1 MYFYAIDKKRQERR
15 NKILTII
22 NSISL
27 IGINGYKVEVQVD
40 VSNSMPTWE
49 IVGLP
54 GTSVREAK
62 ERVKTAIKNSGYEL
76 RSKRILINLAPAEI
90 KKEGSAFDLAIAIGI
105 LNNLEYIQ
113 NREIEKYA
121 FIGEL
126 SLDGK
131 INSIS
136 GILPMC
142 IELKK
147 IGITKVI
154 LPKECA
160 LEASIVKDIDIYGIN
175 TLKEAVEFLNE
186 TIKIQKTET
195 NLEKILKKNKS
206 NNIDYSEV
214 KGQREAKRALEIS
227 AAGGHNCLLI
237 GSPGSGKTMLARR
250 ITTILPDMN
259 FEEAL
264 EVTKIHS
271 IAGMTKEN
279 KLILERP
286 FRNPHHTATKV
297 ALIGGGK
304 EAKPGEISLAHRG
317 ILFLDELPE
326 FNKSSLEVLR
336 LPLEDRQVLIA
347 RANKNCEYPANFMLI
362 ASMNPCPCGYYGSS
376 EKECTC
382 SSNDINRYLHKI
394 SGPLL
399 DRIDIQVEVQ
409 SVDYTKMMNTGKEE
423 SSNEIKERV
432 NKARKIQEERYKQ
445 YNIFSNAELSPKLIE
460 EYCKVDEDSKKL
472 LEIAFKK
479 LNLSSRAY
487 NRILKVS
494 RTIADLEGR
503 EHISKQDI
511 AEAIQYR
518 SLDKKYF

>member
-1 MYFYAIDKKRQERR
+1 
-15 NKILTII
+15 
-22 NSISL
+22 
-27 IGINGYKVEVQVD
+27 
-40 VSNSMPTWE
+40 MPTWD

-54 GTSVREAK
+54 DTSIKEAK
-62 ERVKTAIKNSGYEL
+62 ERVRTAIKNSGYEL
-76 RSKRILINLAPAEI
+76 RSKKILINLAPAEI
-90 KKEGSAFDLAIAIGI
+90 KKEGSVFDLAIAIGI
-105 LNNLEYIQ
+105 LNNLEYIK
-113 NREIEKYA
+113 NKEIENYA

-131 INSIS
+131 VNSIS

-142 IELKK
+142 IELKRL
-147 IGITKVI
+147 GIKKVI
-154 LPKECA
+154 LPEESA
-160 LEASIVKDIDIYGIN
+160 IEASIVKDMEIYGVQN
-175 TLKEAVEFLNE
+175 LKEVVDFLNGDT
-186 TIKIQKTET
+186 TINKTVT
-195 NLEKILKKNKS
+195 NLEEILMKNQKGL
-206 NNIDYSEV
+206 IDYSEV
-214 KGQREAKRALEIS
+214 KGQGEAKRALEIS
-227 AAGGHNCLLI
+227 AAGGHNCLMI
-237 GSPGSGKTMLARR
+237 GSPGSGKTMLAKR

-279 KLILERP
+279 KLITQRP
-286 FRNPHHTATKV
+286 FRNPHHTASKV

-326 FNKSSLEVLR
+326 FNKSTLEVLR
-336 LPLEDRQVLIA
+336 LPLEDRQVLVS

-362 ASMNPCPCGYYGSS
+362 ASMNPCPCEYYGSR

-382 SSNDINRYLHKI
+382 SSNEINRYIHKI

-409 SVDYTKMMNTGKEE
+409 SVEYNKIMDIKQEE
-423 SSNEIKERV
+423 SSQEIKERV
-432 NKARKIQEERYKQ
+432 NKARKIQEERYKE

-460 EYCKVDEDSKKL
+460 KYCRVDEESKQL
-472 LEIAFKK
+472 LERAFKK
-479 LNLSSRAY
+479 LHLSSRAY

-494 RTIADLEGR
+494 RTIADLDGR
-503 EHISKQDI
+503 ENISKKDI

>member
-1 MYFYAIDKKRQERR
+1 MGYPYKNLNIFIRR

-27 IGINGYKVEVQVD
+27 IGITGYKVEVQVD
-40 VSNSMPTWE
+40 VTNSMPTWE

-54 GTSVREAK
+54 DTSVKEAK
-62 ERVKTAIKNSGYEL
+62 ERVKTAIKNSGYDL

-113 NREIEKYA
+113 NKEIEKYA

-147 IGITKVI
+147 LGITKVI
-154 LPKECA
+154 LPKDSA
-160 LEASIVKDIDIYGIN
+160 LEASIVKNIEVYGIS
-175 TLKEAVEFLNE
+175 TLKEAVEFLNG
-186 TIKIQKTET
+186 TTKIPKTET
-195 NLEKILKKNKS
+195 NLEEILKESKQDI
-206 NNIDYSEV
+206 IDYSEV

-279 KLILERP
+279 KLILNRP

-336 LPLEDRQVLIA
+336 LPLEDRQVLIS

-382 SSNDINRYLHKI
+382 SSNDINRYIHKI

-409 SVDYTKMMNTGKEE
+409 SVDYTKMMNTSKEE
-423 SSNEIKERV
+423 TSKEIKERV
-432 NKARKIQEERYKQ
+432 NKARKIQEERYKE

-460 EYCKVDEDSKKL
+460 EYCQVDEDSKKL

-503 EHISKQDI
+503 ENISKQDI

>member
-1 MYFYAIDKKRQERR
+1 
-15 NKILTII
+15 
-22 NSISL
+22 
-27 IGINGYKVEVQVD
+27 
-40 VSNSMPTWE
+40 MPTWD

-54 GTSVREAK
+54 DTSIKEAK
-62 ERVKTAIKNSGYEL
+62 ERVRTAIKNSGYEL
-76 RSKRILINLAPAEI
+76 RSKKILINLAPAEI
-90 KKEGSAFDLAIAIGI
+90 KKEGSVFDLAIAIGI
-105 LNNLEYIQ
+105 LNNLEYIK
-113 NREIEKYA
+113 NKEIENYA

-131 INSIS
+131 VNSIS

-142 IELKK
+142 IELKRL
-147 IGITKVI
+147 GIKKVI
-154 LPKECA
+154 LPEESA
-160 LEASIVKDIDIYGIN
+160 IEASIVKDMEIYGVQN
-175 TLKEAVEFLNE
+175 LKEVVDFLNGDT
-186 TIKIQKTET
+186 TINKTVT
-195 NLEKILKKNKS
+195 NLEEILIKNQKGL
-206 NNIDYSEV
+206 IDYSEV
-214 KGQREAKRALEIS
+214 KGQGEAKRALEIS
-227 AAGGHNCLLI
+227 AAGGHNCLMI
-237 GSPGSGKTMLARR
+237 GSPGSGKTMLAKR

-279 KLILERP
+279 KLITQRP
-286 FRNPHHTATKV
+286 FRNPHHTASKV

-326 FNKSSLEVLR
+326 FNKSTLEVLR
-336 LPLEDRQVLIA
+336 LPLEDRQVLVS

-362 ASMNPCPCGYYGSS
+362 ASMNPCPCGYYGSR

-382 SSNDINRYLHKI
+382 SSNEINRYIHKI
-394 SGPLL
+394 SGPLV

-409 SVDYTKMMNTGKEE
+409 SVEYNKIMDIKQEE
-423 SSNEIKERV
+423 SSQEIKERV
-432 NKARKIQEERYKQ
+432 NKARKIQEERYKE

-460 EYCKVDEDSKKL
+460 KYCRVDEESKQL
-472 LEIAFKK
+472 LERAFKK
-479 LNLSSRAY
+479 LHLSSRAY

-494 RTIADLEGR
+494 RTIADLDGR
-503 EHISKQDI
+503 ENISKKDI

>member
-54 GTSVREAK
+54 DTSVREAK
-62 ERVKTAIKNSGYEL
+62 ERVKTAIKNSGYDL

-113 NREIEKYA
+113 NKEIESYA

-160 LEASIVKDIDIYGIN
+160 LEASIVKDIDIYGIS

-279 KLILERP
+279 KLIVERP
-286 FRNPHHTATKV
+286 FRKPHHTASKV

-336 LPLEDRQVLIA
+336 LPLEDRQVLIS

-409 SVDYTKMMNTGKEE
+409 SVDYSKMMNISKEE

-432 NKARKIQEERYKQ
+432 NKARKIQEERYRQ

-460 EYCKVDEDSKKL
+460 KYCQVDEDSKKL

-503 EHISKQDI
+503 ENISKQDI

>member
-1 MYFYAIDKKRQERR
+1 MPD
-15 NKILTII
+15 
-22 NSISL
+22 ISV
-27 IGINGYKVEVQVD
+27 KE
-40 VSNSMPTWE
+40 S
-49 IVGLP
+49 
-54 GTSVREAK
+54 K
-62 ERVKTAIKNSGYEL
+62 ERVRAAIKNSGYEL
-76 RSKRILINLAPAEI
+76 RSKKILINLAPAEI
-90 KKEGSAFDLAIAIGI
+90 KKEGSVFDLAIAIGI
-105 LNNLEYIQ
+105 LKNLGYIQ
-113 NREIEKYA
+113 NKRLHEYA

-131 INSIS
+131 INAIS
-136 GILPMC
+136 GVLPMC
-142 IELKK
+142 IELQR
-147 IGITKVI
+147 IGIKKVI
-154 LPKECA
+154 LPKECQT
-160 LEASIVKDIDIYGIN
+160 EASITKGLEIYGVGSLI
-175 TLKEAVEFLNE
+175 EAVEFLNGNRKIEKSE
-186 TIKIQKTET
+186 TDLNQMLYQRT
-195 NLEKILKKNKS
+195 LNK
-206 NNIDYSEV
+206 IDYSEV
-214 KGQREAKRALEIS
+214 KGQHEAKRALEIS

-237 GSPGSGKTMLARR
+237 GSPGAGKTMLAKRL
-250 ITTILPDMN
+250 TTILPDMT

-271 IAGMTKEN
+271 IAGMTKN
-279 KLILERP
+279 NQLITERP
-286 FRNPHHTATKV
+286 FRNPHHTSSKV

-304 EAKPGEISLAHRG
+304 DAKPGEISLAHRG

-336 LPLEDRQVLIA
+336 LPLEDRQVLIS

-382 SSNDINRYLHKI
+382 SSNDINRYIHKI

-409 SVDYTKMMNTGKEE
+409 SVDYTKMMNTSKEE
-423 SSNEIKERV
+423 TSKEIKERV
-432 NKARKIQEERYKQ
+432 NKARKIQEERYKE

-460 EYCKVDEDSKKL
+460 EYCQVDEDSKKL

-503 EHISKQDI
+503 ENISKQDI